1 MTGSSKRIIKDE
13 TGGRLSVDPALIPDH
28 LWEVE
33 SDDGVSRTEIY
44 FDEPSGLVCRRRMY
58 YSSGEALKYAAE
70 LRNETKNERFGNLE
84 KRWRKVAE
92 VPMNVW
98 AQSIAQKRKDKDHL
112 LWWLRQEEAKK
123 FLTFEKTLPKT
134 WNWK

>member
-1 MTGSSKRIIKDE
+1 MTGTSKRVIKDD
-13 TGGRLSVDPALIPDH
+13 TGGRLSVDPSKIPDH

-33 SDDGVSRTEIY
+33 SNDGTAVTEIY
-44 FDEPSGLVCRRRMY
+44 FDEPTGLVCRRRRY
-58 YSSGEALKYAAE
+58 LADDAILKYAADQ
-70 LRNETKNERFGNLE
+70 RQETKNERFGNLD

-98 AQSIAQKRKDKDHL
+98 AANIAQKRKDKDHL
-112 LWWLRQEEAKK
+112 LWWLRQEEAKP